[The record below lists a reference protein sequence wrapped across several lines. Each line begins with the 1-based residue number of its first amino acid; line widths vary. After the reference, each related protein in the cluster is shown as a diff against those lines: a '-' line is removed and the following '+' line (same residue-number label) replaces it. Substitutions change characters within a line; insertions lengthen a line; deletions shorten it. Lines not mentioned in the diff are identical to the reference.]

1 MAETIAIILF
11 SAAFSWSLYMNYKLG
26 RIILKIE
33 DETEKALDIL
43 DERFASISK
52 ILQIPLYYDSPE
64 IRKILEDIE
73 KTRSAIL
80 TIAASMGAA
89 IDENAVE

>member
-1 MAETIAIILF
+1 MLEILIYVF
-11 SAAFSWSLYMNYKLG
+11 FGMLLTWSLYTNYKFG
-26 RIILKIE
+26 RLILKIE
-33 DETEKALDIL
+33 DEIESSLDIL

-73 KTRSAIL
+73 KTRAAIL
-80 TIAASMGAA
+80 KIASSMGAA
-89 IDENAVE
+89 IDENTDE